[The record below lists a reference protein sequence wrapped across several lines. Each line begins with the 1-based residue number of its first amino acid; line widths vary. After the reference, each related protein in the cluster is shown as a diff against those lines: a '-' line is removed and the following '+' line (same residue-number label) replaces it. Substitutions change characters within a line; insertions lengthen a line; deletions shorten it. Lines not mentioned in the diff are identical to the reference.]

1 MSGKGSAP
9 RPFTDRNFF
18 ESEFDRIFRKQ
29 KEPANETLPTEAIP
43 SGQNQPE
50 VGNGDGGTP

>member
-9 RPFTDRNFF
+9 RPFTDRAHF

-29 KEPANETLPTEAIP
+29 KEPADEALPAEAIANRT
-43 SGQNQPE
+43 NQPE